1 MQQDAERGPF
11 ALRTDQHEPW
21 LQYLRVSMR
30 GRREGGQAPQ
40 PPLSSPPFPA
50 CPAEAET
57 RQRLLRT
64 VKKEVGAATP
74 GDRVTVVTRLAVT
87 VHG

>member
-1 MQQDAERGPF
+1 MGGQ
-11 ALRTDQHEPW
+11 
-21 LQYLRVSMR
+21 
-30 GRREGGQAPQ
+30 REGGQAPQ

-74 GDRVTVVTRLAVT
+74 GRQGHRGHPAGSDCAWLTRAGAGEGFRGEGSWVLGV
-87 VHG
+87 